1 MESYQ
6 GPHMT
11 FKATSTKGESCW
23 LPTSRAA
30 MQLGCSP
37 EHLKRQR
44 DTKGGFLEAGTHYS
58 LGASVTAPITWDV
71 QAVREA
77 FHRRGVCAR
86 QELG

>member
-1 MESYQ
+1 
-6 GPHMT
+6 MT
-11 FKATSTKGESCW
+11 FKTTSAKRECSW

-44 DTKGGFLEAGTHYS
+44 DSKGGFLEAGTHYS
-58 LGASVTAPITWDV
+58 LGMSVTAPITWNV
-71 QAVREA
+71 EAVREA

-86 QELG
+86 KTSIGAQ